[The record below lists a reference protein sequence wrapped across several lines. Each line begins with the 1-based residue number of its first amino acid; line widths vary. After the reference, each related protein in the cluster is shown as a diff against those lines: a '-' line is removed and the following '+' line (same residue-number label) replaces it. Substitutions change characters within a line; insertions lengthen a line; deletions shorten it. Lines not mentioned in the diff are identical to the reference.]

1 MDALLTN
8 GQLVLAIPIAL
19 LAGLVSFFS
28 PCCLPLLP
36 GYLSYSAGLVDQSVV
51 PAPARP
57 ASSTTSVTA
66 AVRAPGASGEDIA
79 ATRGRL
85 FLGTAL
91 FVAGFAT
98 VFTLYGAAF
107 GAVGSYAVRYQDAL
121 VRGLGVFVILMG
133 LAFAGA
139 FETLTARLTRVQPS
153 WRPRPGIAGAPLLG
167 VTFGIG
173 WTPCIGPALA
183 TVLSLSVTSGASGRG
198 ALLSFAY
205 ALGVGTPFLLAA
217 WSAPRAQKLFAPI
230 RRHPRRVARAGGLGL
245 VVLGTMQVSGIWT
258 ALLAASQALV
268 TSWFVPPI

>member
-36 GYLSYSAGLVDQSVV
+36 GYLSYSAGLVDQPVV
-51 PAPARP
+51 PAPSRP
-57 ASSTTSVTA
+57 ASATTSVMA
-66 AVRAPGASGEDIA
+66 AARAPGASGAIA
-79 ATRGRL
+79 ATRRRL
-85 FLGTAL
+85 VLGTTL

-107 GAVGSYAVRYQDAL
+107 GAVGSYVVRYQDAL

-139 FETLTARLTRVQPS
+139 FESLTARLTRAQPP

-183 TVLSLSVTSGASGRG
+183 TVLSMSVTSGASGRG

-217 WSAPRAQKLFAPI
+217 WSAPRARRLFAPI

-245 VVLGTMQVSGIWT
+245 VVLGTLQVSGVWT

-268 TSWFVPPI
+268 SSWFVPPI